1 MELKISN
8 FIANEM
14 SLSPEEI
21 EAVDT
26 LIPIK
31 EFKKGQ
37 LLLKEGSIAKEC
49 FFNIKGCVRS
59 YQILN
64 GEERTTQFFVE
75 GEPIASLLSYLNKT
89 PANHFF
95 ECIEDSTLAVLSFDN
110 ERKLYKQHPK
120 FETLCRNSIEQ
131 EFGKQQEIL
140 QNYLTKNPEER
151 YLMLQETRP
160 ELLQR
165 VPQYHLATFL
175 GVQPESLSRIRKRIA
190 LRNKS

>member
-1 MELKISN
+1 MGLKISDL
-8 FIANEM
+8 IAKEM
-14 SLSPEEI
+14 PLSPEEI
-21 EAVDT
+21 EVVNT

-37 LLLKEGSIAKEC
+37 LLLKEGSIAREC
-49 FFNIKGCVRS
+49 YFNIKGCVRS
-59 YQILN
+59 YQIIN

-75 GEPIASLLSYLNKT
+75 GDPIASLLSYLNKS
-89 PANHFF
+89 PANHYF
-95 ECIEDSTLAVLSFDN
+95 ECIEDSVLAVLRFDD
-110 ERKLYKQHPK
+110 EQKLYNQYPK
-120 FETLCRNSIEQ
+120 FEALCRNSIEQ

-151 YLMLQETRP
+151 YLMLQENRP

-190 LRNKS
+190 HRNKP

>member
-1 MELKISN
+1 MGLKISDL
-8 FIANEM
+8 IVKEM
-14 SLSPEEI
+14 PLSSEEI
-21 EAVDT
+21 EVVDT

-37 LLLKEGSIAKEC
+37 LLLKEGNIAKEC
-49 FFNIKGCVRS
+49 YFIIKGCVRS
-59 YQILN
+59 YQIIN

-75 GEPIASLLSYLNKT
+75 SDPMASLLSYLNKI
-89 PANHFF
+89 PANHYFD
-95 ECIEDSTLAVLSFDN
+95 CIEDSTLAVLNFDN
-110 ERKLYKQHPK
+110 EQKLYKHHPK

-140 QNYLTKNPEER
+140 QNFLTKNPEER
-151 YLMLQETRP
+151 YLMLLETRP

-190 LRNKS
+190 DRIKS

>member
-1 MELKISN
+1 MELKISDL
-8 FIANEM
+8 IAKEM
-14 SLSPEEI
+14 FLTPEEI

-31 EFKKGQ
+31 EFKKGR
-37 LLLKEGSIAKEC
+37 LLLEEGNIAKEC
-49 FFNIKGCVRS
+49 YFNIKGCVRS

-64 GEERTTQFFVE
+64 GEEKTTQFFIE
-75 GEPIASLLSYLNKT
+75 GDPIASLLSYLNKT
-89 PANHFF
+89 PANHYF
-95 ECIEDSTLAVLSFDN
+95 ECIEDCTLAVLSFDN
-110 ERKLYKQHPK
+110 EQRLYKQYPK
-120 FETLCRNSIEQ
+120 FEALCRNSIEQ
-131 EFGKQQEIL
+131 EFGKQQEVL
-140 QNYLTKNPEER
+140 QNYLTRNPEER

-190 LRNKS
+190 QKNKS

>member
-1 MELKISN
+1 MDIRISDL
-8 FIANEM
+8 IAKEM
-14 SLSPEEI
+14 FLSPEEAK
-21 EAVDT
+21 AVDA
-26 LIPIK
+26 LIPVK

-37 LLLKEGSIAKEC
+37 LLLIEGSIAREC
-49 FFNIKGCVRS
+49 YFNIKGCVRA

-75 GEPIASLLSYLNKT
+75 GDPIASLSSYLNKT
-89 PANHFF
+89 PANHYF
-95 ECIEDSTLAVLSFDN
+95 ECIEDSILAVLSFDN
-110 ERKLYKQHPK
+110 EQKLYKQHPK
-120 FETLCRNSIEQ
+120 FEALCRNSIEQ

-140 QNYLTKNPEER
+140 QNYLTKKPEER

-190 LRNKS
+190 QKNKP

>member
-1 MELKISN
+1 MELKISDL
-8 FIANEM
+8 IAKEM
-14 SLSPEEI
+14 FLTPEEI

-31 EFKKGQ
+31 EFKKGR
-37 LLLKEGSIAKEC
+37 LLLEEGSIAKEC
-49 FFNIKGCVRS
+49 YFNIKGCVRS

-64 GEERTTQFFVE
+64 GEEKTTQFFIE
-75 GEPIASLLSYLNKT
+75 GDPIASLLSYLNKT
-89 PANHFF
+89 PANHYF
-95 ECIEDSTLAVLSFDN
+95 ECIEDCTLAVLSFDN
-110 ERKLYKQHPK
+110 EQKLYKKHPK
-120 FETLCRNSIEQ
+120 FEALCRNSIEQ
-131 EFGKQQEIL
+131 EFGKQQEVL
-140 QNYLTKNPEER
+140 QNYLTRNPEER

-190 LRNKS
+190 QKNKS

>member
-1 MELKISN
+1 MELKISDL
-8 FIANEM
+8 IAKEM
-14 SLSPEEI
+14 FLTPEEI

-31 EFKKGQ
+31 EFKKGR
-37 LLLKEGSIAKEC
+37 LLLEEGSIAKEC
-49 FFNIKGCVRS
+49 YFNIKGCVRS

-64 GEERTTQFFVE
+64 GEEKTTQFFIE
-75 GEPIASLLSYLNKT
+75 GDPIASLLSYLNKT
-89 PANHFF
+89 PANHYF
-95 ECIEDSTLAVLSFDN
+95 ECIEDCTLAVLSFDN
-110 ERKLYKQHPK
+110 EQRLYKQYPK
-120 FETLCRNSIEQ
+120 FEALCRNSIEQ
-131 EFGKQQEIL
+131 EFGKQQEVL
-140 QNYLTKNPEER
+140 QNYLTRNPEER

-190 LRNKS
+190 QKKKS

>member
-1 MELKISN
+1 MKISDL
-8 FIANEM
+8 ISREM
-14 SLSPEEI
+14 PLTPEEM
-21 EAVDT
+21 EAVNT

-37 LLLKEGSIAKEC
+37 ILLEEGSIAREC
-49 FFNIKGCVRS
+49 YFNIKGCVRS
-59 YQILN
+59 YQIQK

-75 GEPIASLLSYLNKT
+75 GDPIASLLSYLNKT
-89 PANHFF
+89 PANHYF
-95 ECIEDSTLAVLSFDN
+95 ECIEDSTLAVLSYEN
-110 ERKLYKQHPK
+110 EQELYKQHPK
-120 FETLCRNSIEQ
+120 FEALCRNSIEQ
-131 EFGKQQEIL
+131 EFGKQQNIL

-190 LRNKS
+190 QKGKS

>member
-1 MELKISN
+1 MAK
-8 FIANEM
+8 EM
-14 SLSPEEI
+14 SMSPEEI
-21 EAVDT
+21 KAVDT

-49 FFNIKGCVRS
+49 YFNIKGCVRS

-75 GEPIASLLSYLNKT
+75 GDPIASLLSYLNKT
-89 PANHFF
+89 PANHYF

-110 ERKLYKQHPK
+110 EQKLYNQHPK
-120 FETLCRNSIEQ
+120 FERLCRNSIEQ

-190 LRNKS
+190 QKNKP

>member
-1 MELKISN
+1 MELKISDL
-8 FIANEM
+8 IAKEM
-14 SLSPEEI
+14 FLTPEEI

-31 EFKKGQ
+31 EFKKGR
-37 LLLKEGSIAKEC
+37 LLLEEGSIAKEC
-49 FFNIKGCVRS
+49 YFNIKGCVRS

-64 GEERTTQFFVE
+64 GEEKTTQFFIE
-75 GEPIASLLSYLNKT
+75 GDSIASLLSYLNKT
-89 PANHFF
+89 PANHYF
-95 ECIEDSTLAVLSFDN
+95 ECIEDYTLAVLSFDN
-110 ERKLYKQHPK
+110 EQKLYKQHPK
-120 FETLCRNSIEQ
+120 FEALCRNSIEQ
-131 EFGKQQEIL
+131 EFGKQQEVL
-140 QNYLTKNPEER
+140 QNYLTRNPEER

-190 LRNKS
+190 QKNKS

>member
-1 MELKISN
+1 MPLTT
-8 FIANEM
+8 
-14 SLSPEEI
+14 EEKA
-21 EAVDT
+21 AVDR

-31 EFKKGQ
+31 KYKKGHI
-37 LLLKEGSIAKEC
+37 LLKEGNVSKEC
-49 FFNIKGCVRS
+49 FFNINGCVRS
-59 YQILN
+59 YQIKD

-89 PANHFF
+89 PANHYF
-95 ECIEDSTLAVLSFDN
+95 ECVEDTTVAVLSYAN
-110 ERKLYKQHPK
+110 EQELYQSHPK
-120 FETLCRNSIEQ
+120 FEALCRASIEQ

-160 ELLQR
+160 DLLQR

-190 LRNKS
+190 NKHKN

>member
-1 MELKISN
+1 MELRISDM
-8 FIANEM
+8 IEEEM
-14 SLSPEEI
+14 PLTAEEK
-21 EAVDT
+21 EAVDR

-31 EFKKGQ
+31 EFKKGEV
-37 LLLKEGSIAKEC
+37 LLNEGSVSRKC
-49 FFNIKGCVRS
+49 YFTIKGCVRS
-59 YQILN
+59 YQIKE
-64 GEERTTQFFVE
+64 GKERTTQFFVE

-95 ECIEDSTLAVLSFDN
+95 ECIEDSTLAVLSYDN
-110 ERKLYKQHPK
+110 EQELYAQHSK
-120 FETLCRNSIEQ
+120 FEALCRNSIEQ

-160 ELLQR
+160 DLLQR
-165 VPQYHLATFL
+165 VPQYHLASFL

-190 LRNKS
+190 KKLND

>member
-1 MELKISN
+1 MELKISDL
-8 FIANEM
+8 IAKEM
-14 SLSPEEI
+14 FLTPEEI

-31 EFKKGQ
+31 EFKKGR
-37 LLLKEGSIAKEC
+37 LLLEEGSIAKEC
-49 FFNIKGCVRS
+49 YFNIKGCVRS

-64 GEERTTQFFVE
+64 GEEKTTQFFIE
-75 GEPIASLLSYLNKT
+75 GDPIASLLSYLNKT
-89 PANHFF
+89 PANHYF
-95 ECIEDSTLAVLSFDN
+95 ECIEDCTLAVLSFDN
-110 ERKLYKQHPK
+110 EQRLYKQYPK
-120 FETLCRNSIEQ
+120 FEALCRNSIEQ
-131 EFGKQQEIL
+131 EFGKQQEVL
-140 QNYLTKNPEER
+140 QNYLTRNPEER

-190 LRNKS
+190 QKNKS

>member
-1 MELKISN
+1 MKLKISDL
-8 FIANEM
+8 IILEM

-21 EAVDT
+21 KVVDT
-26 LIPIK
+26 LIPVK

-37 LLLKEGSIAKEC
+37 LILIEGNIAREC
-49 FFNIKGCVRS
+49 YFTIKGCVRS
-59 YQILN
+59 YQVLN

-75 GEPIASLLSYLNKT
+75 GDPIASLLSYLNKT
-89 PANHFF
+89 PANHYF

-110 ERKLYKQHPK
+110 EQKLYKQYPK
-120 FETLCRNSIEQ
+120 FEALCRNSIEQ

-190 LRNKS
+190 QKNKF

>member
-1 MELKISN
+1 MELKISDL
-8 FIANEM
+8 IANEM
-14 SLSPEEI
+14 SLSPDEI
-21 EAVDT
+21 KVVDT
-26 LIPIK
+26 LIPVK
-31 EFKKGQ
+31 QFKKGQ
-37 LLLKEGSIAKEC
+37 LLLLEGRIAREC
-49 FFNIKGCVRS
+49 YFNIKGCVRS

-75 GEPIASLLSYLNKT
+75 GDPIASLLSYLNKT
-89 PANHFF
+89 PANHYF

-110 ERKLYKQHPK
+110 EQMLYKQHPK
-120 FETLCRNSIEQ
+120 FEALCRNSIEQ

-190 LRNKS
+190 QRNKS

>member
-1 MELKISN
+1 MEIRVSDMM
-8 FIANEM
+8 A
-14 SLSPEEI
+14 EEI
-21 EAVDT
+21 QLSDAERVTVDQ

-31 EFKKGQ
+31 KYNKGQ
-37 LLLKEGSIAKEC
+37 VLLQAGEVAKAC
-49 FFNIKGCVRS
+49 YFNIKGCVRS
-59 YQILN
+59 YQIKD
-64 GEERTTQFFVE
+64 GEERTTQFYVE

-89 PANHFF
+89 PATHYL
-95 ECIEDSTLAVLSFDN
+95 ECVEESTLAVLYYEN
-110 ERKLYKQHPK
+110 EQELYSIHPK
-120 FETLCRNSIEQ
+120 FESLCRTSIEQ

-160 ELLQR
+160 DLLHR

-190 LRNKS
+190 LKSRS